1 MFKDDR
7 QDAILELLAGKTTTT
22 VPELSERF
30 GVSEVTI
37 RRDLHD
43 LSASGKIRRAHRG
56 AIRITPAPPEP
67 PITQRMTVARP
78 AKERIVRE
86 AVKRVS
92 EGDSVFVGSGSTTT
106 LMARHLRAFKRLTVV
121 TNSISVAS
129 ELALA
134 EGNISVIV
142 TGGELRGAELSLLGY
157 IAESS
162 LTEIRISKVFMGA
175 QALSVEGGF
184 TTDFMSEVATTRYV
198 INMAPMLVVLADRSK
213 IERVAAAF
221 IVPLDRI
228 STIIAD
234 APVAEDF
241 VSGAQ
246 TLGVEVVQA

>member
-1 MFKDDR
+1 MFKDER
-7 QDAILELLAGKTTTT
+7 QDAILQLLAGQKAAT

-43 LSASGKIRRAHRG
+43 LSASGKVRRAHRG

-67 PITQRMTVARP
+67 PIMQRMVVARP
-78 AKERIVRE
+78 VKQRIVDA

-92 EGDSVFVGSGSTTT
+92 EGDSIFVGSGSTMT
-106 LMARHLRAFKRLTVV
+106 LLAQHLRAFSRLTVV
-121 TNSISVAS
+121 TNSISVAA

-134 EGNISVIV
+134 PGNVNVIV

-162 LTEIRISKVFMGA
+162 LTEIRVSKVFMGA

-184 TTDFMSEVATTRYV
+184 TTDNLSEVATTRYV
-198 INMAPMLVVLADRSK
+198 INMAHQLYVLADRSK
-213 IERVAAAF
+213 IEKVAAAF

-228 STIIAD
+228 ATIITN
-234 APVAEDF
+234 APAGDEF
-241 VSGAQ
+241 VCGARE
-246 TLGVEVVQA
+246 LGVEVVEV

>member
-1 MFKDDR
+1 MFKDER
-7 QDAILELLAGKTTTT
+7 QDAILQLLAGQKAAT

-67 PITQRMTVARP
+67 PIMQRMVVARP
-78 AKERIVRE
+78 VKERIVDA

-92 EGDSVFVGSGSTTT
+92 EGDSIFVGSGSTMT
-106 LMARHLRAFKRLTVV
+106 LLAQHLRAFRRLTVV
-121 TNSISVAS
+121 TNSISVAT

-134 EGNISVIV
+134 TGDINVIV

-157 IAESS
+157 MAESS
-162 LTEIRISKVFMGA
+162 LTEIRVSKVFMGA
-175 QALSVEGGF
+175 QALSVTGGF
-184 TTDFMSEVATTRYV
+184 TTDFLSEVATTRYV
-198 INMAPMLVVLADRSK
+198 INMANQLFVLADGSK
-213 IERVAAAF
+213 IEKVAAAF

-228 STIIAD
+228 TTIITD
-234 APVAEDF
+234 APAGDDF
-241 VSGAQ
+241 VSGARE
-246 TLGVEVVQA
+246 LGVEVVEV